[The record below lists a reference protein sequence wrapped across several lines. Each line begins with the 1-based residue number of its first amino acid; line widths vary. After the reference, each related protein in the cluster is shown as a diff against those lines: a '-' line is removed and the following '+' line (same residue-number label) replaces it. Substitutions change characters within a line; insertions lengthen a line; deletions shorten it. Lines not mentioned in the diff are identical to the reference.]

1 MGHLTRG
8 SWRNMKIL
16 SFKNVYRNWNN
27 SINIWIKIFH
37 VYKPLWMYHSVPL
50 VTWHM
55 QSEEDNPVLPKHRE
69 MKTDQQLPR
78 GSSFKFPRA
87 CMGDESRDSSGV
99 TASPCC
105 PVLQTLKVR
114 LQADFQTPLWVREY
128 SVLGPQQKHLLLSSI
143 LSPIQQG
150 STALLSFHHHAAAYL
165 P

>member
-1 MGHLTRG
+1 
-8 SWRNMKIL
+8 
-16 SFKNVYRNWNN
+16 
-27 SINIWIKIFH
+27 
-37 VYKPLWMYHSVPL
+37 MYHSVPL

-114 LQADFQTPLWVREY
+114 L
-128 SVLGPQQKHLLLSSI
+128 
-143 LSPIQQG
+143 
-150 STALLSFHHHAAAYL
+150 
-165 P
+165 